1 MIEKIKKWW
10 SEKTDKIYYL
20 PEEYRTH
27 VPPEKKM
34 VDPTTVDPIY
44 EKQLKKEKNIS
55 RKLKK
60 TLSSSWN

>member
-34 VDPTTVDPIY
+34 IDPTTVDPIY
-44 EKQLKKEKNIS
+44 EKQLKKEKKQENY
-55 RKLKK
+55 
-60 TLSSSWN
+60 

>member
-1 MIEKIKKWW
+1 
-10 SEKTDKIYYL
+10 
-20 PEEYRTH
+20 
-27 VPPEKKM
+27 M

-60 TLSSSWN
+60 TLSSSWNQEKMSSKDYESEYELLQPWSSFILKTIQP